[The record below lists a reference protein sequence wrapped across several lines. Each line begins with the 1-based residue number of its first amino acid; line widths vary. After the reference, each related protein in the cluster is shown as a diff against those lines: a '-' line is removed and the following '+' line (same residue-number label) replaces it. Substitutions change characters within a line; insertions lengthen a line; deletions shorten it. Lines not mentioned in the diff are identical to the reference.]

1 MAADVQLLIDEEESR
16 ARARRAQVENA
27 RVEKER
33 LEIRQMLQKEKEER
47 DRHDLLA
54 AKVRFPFINCDSF
67 VCTELELR

>member
-16 ARARRAQVENA
+16 ARARRAQADNA
-27 RVEKER
+27 RIEKER

-54 AKVRFPFINCDSF
+54 AKVRFPFTNCDIF
-67 VCTELELR
+67 VCTEPEQR